1 MFVYWVLF
9 SFFFVVVKLKCWWQF
24 SQLITHADIDLI
36 IRNVYSEL
44 NTSSHSSIDFVSTAN
59 DLAAAQL
66 MSSIPSRVIS
76 NYYICVW
83 KIRWSFLHRSNRS
96 ILTEKI
102 CQLPFI
108 WQQHQWRKY
117 IGGKGKS
124 EMSERVSYAHYYY
137 TISFL
142 LAQTITWYI
151 FMSWSVHVIIIATQN
166 W

>member
-83 KIRWSFLHRSNRS
+83 KIRWSFSCIDPIDRFWLKRFANFHLYDNNTSGGNILEVRGNRKCPKEY
-96 ILTEKI
+96 LM
-102 CQLPFI
+102 L
-108 WQQHQWRKY
+108 
-117 IGGKGKS
+117 
-124 EMSERVSYAHYYY
+124 
-137 TISFL
+137 
-142 LAQTITWYI
+142 
-151 FMSWSVHVIIIATQN
+151 IIITRSPFSWHRQLRDTYLCRGVYT
-166 W
+166 